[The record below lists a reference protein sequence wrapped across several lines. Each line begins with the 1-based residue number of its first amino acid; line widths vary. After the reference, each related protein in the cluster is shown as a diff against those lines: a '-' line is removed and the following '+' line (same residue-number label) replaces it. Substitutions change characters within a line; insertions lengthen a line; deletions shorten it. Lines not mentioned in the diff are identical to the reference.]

1 MKIDDEV
8 CFDYDVG
15 VDNGSV
21 RNQCRYVYIRKYYS
35 KSINFKVFHVK

>member
-21 RNQCRYVYIRKYYS
+21 RNQCRFI
-35 KSINFKVFHVK
+35 HC